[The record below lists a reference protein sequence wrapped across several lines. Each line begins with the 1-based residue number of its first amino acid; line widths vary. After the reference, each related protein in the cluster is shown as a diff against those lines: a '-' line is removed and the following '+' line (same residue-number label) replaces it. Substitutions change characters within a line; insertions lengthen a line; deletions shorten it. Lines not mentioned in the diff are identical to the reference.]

1 MTYPQSKLGPQRVFN
16 LGGFNIGS
24 PVSIA
29 VGLRCRRHVDHL
41 TSVSRR
47 LRDVDDAND
56 HARRLRRCIWATD
69 RFRVNLLKRLDRVH
83 SRPCCCQRRGFQ
95 RGDECFAVVRRH
107 AIPRCTTNFFPGV
120 DRERKNGMVGA
131 EPPGNG
137 SRACEA
143 VRAVQ
148 GGDSLRHTP
157 LNFLGKRAFRHCY
170 PLLNPQ
176 ALIQSASFDGTVRSG
191 VTSIGGATV
200 CSIMVP

>member
-1 MTYPQSKLGPQRVFN
+1 VLS
-16 LGGFNIGS
+16 
-24 PVSIA
+24 
-29 VGLRCRRHVDHL
+29 
-41 TSVSRR
+41 
-47 LRDVDDAND
+47 DV
-56 HARRLRRCIWATD
+56 T
-69 RFRVNLLKRLDRVH
+69 
-83 SRPCCCQRRGFQ
+83 GFQ
-95 RGDECFAVVRRH
+95 KFQASGIFGLPKVLTRQCERVSGARAARP
-107 AIPRCTTNFFPGV
+107 IFPSGV

-157 LNFLGKRAFRHCY
+157 LNFLGKRAFRQCY